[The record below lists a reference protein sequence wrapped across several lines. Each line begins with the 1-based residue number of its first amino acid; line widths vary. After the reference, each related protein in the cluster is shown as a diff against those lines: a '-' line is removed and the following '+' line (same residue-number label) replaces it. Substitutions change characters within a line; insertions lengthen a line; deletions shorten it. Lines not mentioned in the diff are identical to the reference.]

1 MISLIG
7 KRLIFL
13 ALLRPHNQPVV
24 ERIISPPHGTVV
36 SDVKGPDDDFRG
48 RAFLFRSSTA
58 TLNEAQ
64 ANRSKSPVRIISSSE
79 YYDQLSAEYRQ
90 ISQSR
95 RAYLA
100 GIERLIA
107 ESLRSGLSLLDVGG
121 ADGVRS
127 RRLAHEAGISRVTLL
142 DSSPAML
149 SGVDPKNFEQII
161 AGDITSEAILAQLG
175 ETRFDAAL
183 LLWNVLGHISTP
195 EGRLRA
201 LTNIQRALRPNGIL
215 FLDCNNRENAR
226 TYGWRA
232 AGRNW
237 LLDLLNEGSERG
249 NFPLSAKNAPDA
261 VSYVHIFSPREL
273 RRLAAAAGFEI
284 DRSVFV
290 DYETGQPVKSR
301 FEGQIF
307 LQLRKRG

>member
-107 ESLRSGLSLLDVGG
+107 ESLRPGLSLLDVGG

-161 AGDITSEAILAQLG
+161 AGDITSEAIFAQLG

-201 LTNIQRALRPNGIL
+201 LTNIHAGIASEWNFFFWIATTAKTRGLMAGGRQGEIGCSICSTKVANGGT
-215 FLDCNNRENAR
+215 FRYRRR
-226 TYGWRA
+226 TRQTPS
-232 AGRNW
+232 RMFT
-237 LLDLLNEGSERG
+237 S
-249 NFPLSAKNAPDA
+249 
-261 VSYVHIFSPREL
+261 SPRV
-273 RRLAAAAGFEI
+273 
-284 DRSVFV
+284 S
-290 DYETGQPVKSR
+290 
-301 FEGQIF
+301 
-307 LQLRKRG
+307 

>member
-1 MISLIG
+1 M
-7 KRLIFL
+7 
-13 ALLRPHNQPVV
+13 
-24 ERIISPPHGTVV
+24 
-36 SDVKGPDDDFRG
+36 
-48 RAFLFRSSTA
+48 
-58 TLNEAQ
+58 
-64 ANRSKSPVRIISSSE
+64 RIISSSE
-79 YYDQLSAEYRQ
+79 YYDRLSGDYRQ

-95 RAYLA
+95 EAYLA

-107 ESLRSGLSLLDVGG
+107 ESLRPGLSLLDVGG

-149 SGVDPKNFEQII
+149 SGVEAKNFEQVIE
-161 AGDITSEAILAQLG
+161 GDITSEAILAQLG

-183 LLWNVLGHISTP
+183 ILWNVLGHIPTS

-201 LTNIQRALRPNGIL
+201 LTTIHRALRPNGIL

-237 LLDLLNEGSERG
+237 LLGLLSEGGERWD
-249 NFPLSAKNAPDA
+249 FPLPAKNAQDA

-273 RRLAAAAGFEI
+273 KRLAAAARFEI

-290 DYETGQPVKSR
+290 DYETGQLVKSR